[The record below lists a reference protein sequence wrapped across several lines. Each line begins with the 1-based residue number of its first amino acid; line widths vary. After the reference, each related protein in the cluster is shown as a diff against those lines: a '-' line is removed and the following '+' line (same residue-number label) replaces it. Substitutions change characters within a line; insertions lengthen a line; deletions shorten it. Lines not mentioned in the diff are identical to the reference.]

1 MEGIF
6 LAVVF
11 YSLMVLLPT
20 FLYYKNRG
28 AKHIWFWWLALT
40 MVFLPNVPEFNFWL
54 LSLYFL
60 VLMVVLSRVYE
71 KKVKTI
77 DKELKAQ
84 QEDVESDIQEL
95 IDGKPKQL
103 ILKVIIDSMED
114 FSEKA
119 VIFTYSEAAKVIV
132 ETIKIKDEAVY
143 SINDVV
149 INKDINMETKKKWL
163 GRTAVGS
170 VVAGPFG
177 MLIGAMT
184 AGEKEVLK
192 NNNSSAVISLTNLED
207 NSQRRLIVKL
217 DKKNEHELRMIPTTG
232 TTQPIDEAIM
242 DEKDKMEAIRE
253 YKKMFDEGILTESEF
268 NDKKQQLLS

>member
-1 MEGIF
+1 MNSFEDFLFLIIIVGFFLGIP
-6 LAVVF
+6 LGF
-11 YSLMVLLPT
+11 Y
-20 FLYYKNRG
+20 YYKRG
-28 AKHIWFWWLALT
+28 THGITKFIILLAAAFAFSVWRQLSIFSIIIYLIAVGIT
-40 MVFLPNVPEFNFWL
+40 MLAADPESFDNKKE
-54 LSLYFL
+54 
-60 VLMVVLSRVYE
+60 E
-71 KKVKTI
+71 KEI
-77 DKELKAQ
+77 
-84 QEDVESDIQEL
+84 DIQEML
-95 IDGKPKQL
+95 GEKHKQL
-103 ILKVIIDSMED
+103 ILKVIIDSIDEL
-114 FSEKA
+114 SEKA
-119 VIFTYSEAAKVIV
+119 IVFRYNESAKVNM
-132 ETIKIKDEAVY
+132 ETIGVKNETLY

-232 TTQPIDEAIM
+232 TTQPIDEAVM

-268 NDKKQQLLS
+268 NEKKQQLLS